1 MKVKIF
7 VARYVMEYTDEI
19 PLSSAEIYNKDKQ
32 ALIKELEKD
41 CDESEIDIDPDEYE
55 YGWMIQE
62 VEIEV

>member
-1 MKVKIF
+1 MKVTIY

-19 PLSSAEIYNKDKQ
+19 PLSSSEIYDKDKTN
-32 ALIKELEKD
+32 LIRRLEEEYED
-41 CDESEIDIDPDEYE
+41 DEIDIDPDEYE